1 MRRGYVALVAA
12 LILGGCATAP
22 SQDLVVLLPD
32 KDGKVGTLVVQ
43 NQKGSAVLNTAYAT
57 ARTAPDG
64 SVARGTASQSE
75 IKDVF
80 GSALAAQPPRP
91 ISFTLYF
98 ESGSDEITAQ
108 SKQEVKR
115 ILAEMAR
122 REAPD
127 ITVIGHTD
135 RVGSDPSNDALLQRA
150 GRVKSCWLGWGA
162 RRTHPHRRPR
172 QARALDPYS
181 GRGYRAAQSARRD
194 QRSLDSGSVPAHRQ

>member
-1 MRRGYVALVAA
+1 MRRDYAGLIGALM
-12 LILGGCATAP
+12 ILGGCATAP

-75 IKDVF
+75 IKEAF
-80 GSALAAQPPRP
+80 GGALSAQPPRP

-135 RVGSDPSNDALLQRA
+135 LVGSDPTNDALSLQRA
-150 GRVKSCWLGWGA
+150 GRVKSMLIGMGVPA
-162 RRTHPHRRPR
+162 ERILI
-172 QARALDPYS
+172 A
-181 GRGYRAAQSARRD
+181 GRGRREPLIPTAD
-194 QRSLDSGSVPAHRQ
+194 GVIEPRNRRVEISVR

>member
-1 MRRGYVALVAA
+1 MRRGHVALIAA

-43 NQKGSAVLNTAYAT
+43 NQKGSAVLNTPYAT

-64 SVARGTASQSE
+64 SVARGTASQDE
-75 IKDVF
+75 IKAVF
-80 GSALAAQPPRP
+80 GGALSAQPPRP

-135 RVGSDPSNDALLQRA
+135 RVGSDPSNDALSLQRA
-150 GRVKSCWLGWGA
+150 GRVKSMLVGMGVPA
-162 RRTHPHRRPR
+162 ERILI
-172 QARALDPYS
+172 A
-181 GRGYRAAQSARRD
+181 GRGRREPLVPTAD
-194 QRSLDSGSVPAHRQ
+194 GVIEPRNRRVEISVR

>member
-1 MRRGYVALVAA
+1 MRRGHVAFIAA

-43 NQKGSAVLNTAYAT
+43 NQKGSTVLNAAYAT

-64 SVARGTASQSE
+64 SVARGTASQGE
-75 IKDVF
+75 IKEVF
-80 GSALAAQPPRP
+80 GSALSAQPPRP

-135 RVGSDPSNDALLQRA
+135 LVGSDPSNDALSLQRA
-150 GRVKSCWLGWGA
+150 GRVKSMLVGMGVPA
-162 RRTHPHRRPR
+162 ERILI
-172 QARALDPYS
+172 A
-181 GRGYRAAQSARRD
+181 GRGRREPLIPTAD
-194 QRSLDSGSVPAHRQ
+194 GVIEPRNRRVEISVR

>member
-1 MRRGYVALVAA
+1 MRRGDVAFIAA

-32 KDGKVGTLVVQ
+32 KDGKVGTVIVQ
-43 NQKGSAVLNTAYAT
+43 NQKGSTVLNTAYAT

-64 SVARGTASQSE
+64 GVARGTASQGE
-75 IKDVF
+75 IKEVF
-80 GSALAAQPPRP
+80 GSALSAQPPRP

-135 RVGSDPSNDALLQRA
+135 LVGSDPSNDALSLQRA
-150 GRVKSCWLGWGA
+150 GRVKSMLVGMGVPA
-162 RRTHPHRRPR
+162 ERILI
-172 QARALDPYS
+172 A
-181 GRGYRAAQSARRD
+181 GRGRREPLIPTAD
-194 QRSLDSGSVPAHRQ
+194 GVIEPRNRRVEISVR